1 MKITVYIISIE
12 TMKAIVAIA
21 KIIFTHRPAG
31 PESSCSPG
39 KKDPDRYP
47 ESCI

>member
-21 KIIFTHRPAG
+21 KIIFTHRPARYPG
-31 PESSCSPG
+31 SCSPG
-39 KKDPDRYP
+39 RKDPERYP